1 MRRAIVRAEVLNSI
15 ARRSILARGNDLNVS
30 FSSSRRFLDS
40 CAFLSTLS
48 VIVGFI
54 VSLFARIFKYP
65 SAFSRYL
72 MILSIRFCRKYC
84 DNSSRLCGIENS
96 GWGLNS
102 NLPIPLS
109 LAAPA
114 EDSVAERKRQKA
126 FSGLVELDV
135 FRPEGN
141 HPIKAK
147 NLGVSVLQDHP
158 IDAYQS
164 LLTMSA
170 MKTRSSVPSELST
183 PWPEP
188 SGVQVLSPG
197 PIRRLE
203 PLSS

>member
-1 MRRAIVRAEVLNSI
+1 MKKPFLE
-15 ARRSILARGNDLNVS
+15 LAGKR
-30 FSSSRRFLDS
+30 
-40 CAFLSTLS
+40 
-48 VIVGFI
+48 
-54 VSLFARIFKYP
+54 
-65 SAFSRYL
+65 
-72 MILSIRFCRKYC
+72 
-84 DNSSRLCGIENS
+84 
-96 GWGLNS
+96 
-102 NLPIPLS
+102 

-114 EDSVAERKRQKA
+114 EDPVAERKRQKA

-183 PWPEP
+183 PWPVP